1 MTRKRKY
8 RQAVKTQLEV
18 TEGERKV
25 ESICLPEGTLGRG
38 GRGGQGRWA
47 CPERQQEPDL
57 VGCQISL

>member
-1 MTRKRKY
+1 M
-8 RQAVKTQLEV
+8 KTQLEV

-25 ESICLPEGTLGRG
+25 ESICLPKGTPGG

-57 VGCQISL
+57 VGCQISLWKMEK